1 MIRLIAILIMAGGAC
16 GAARADGI
24 SDGQR
29 CAATGNDPDVAIN
42 YCVRAI
48 YSGDLNGEQLAATFY
63 NRGVEYKKKGD
74 YEQAIKDFDSA
85 IKLRPD
91 FVRAYNSRGVAYF
104 ETGEDALAI
113 ADFDGAIEMM
123 PGEASLRRN
132 RGMIRFYRSEF
143 AAAAPDMRAAMQ
155 LAPDDAQGAL
165 WLFLAEARSGLMAGD
180 ALGRFAAGRDLNPW
194 PGPAVAMFLGM
205 IGPEVVVG
213 IGRAAFAE
221 GDARRQCQAYFYVG
235 QFQLMQG
242 MRGNAAEFFRAA
254 VASGAVGAMEY
265 TGAGAEL
272 ARMGEHGLTA
282 AGAGAN

>member
-1 MIRLIAILIMAGGAC
+1 MIRLIAILILAGGAC

-48 YSGDLNGEQLAATFY
+48 YSGDLNEEQLAATFY

-74 YEQAIKDFDSA
+74 YEQAIADFDSA
-85 IKLRPD
+85 IKLRPG

-113 ADFDGAIEMM
+113 ADFDAAIEMM

-143 AAAAPDMRAAMQ
+143 AAAVPDMQAAMQ
-155 LAPDDAQGAL
+155 LAPMMPR
-165 WLFLAEARSGLMAGD
+165 ARSGSSSP
-180 ALGRFAAGRDLNPW
+180 R
-194 PGPAVAMFLGM
+194 
-205 IGPEVVVG
+205 
-213 IGRAAFAE
+213 RA
-221 GDARRQCQAYFYVG
+221 
-235 QFQLMQG
+235 
-242 MRGNAAEFFRAA
+242 RA
-254 VASGAVGAMEY
+254 
-265 TGAGAEL
+265 
-272 ARMGEHGLTA
+272 
-282 AGAGAN
+282 